1 MEGVEGII
9 EQTKGWGLGDKGISW
24 EASQEDKG
32 IPGG

>member
-9 EQTKGWGLGDKGISW
+9 EQTKGWGLGDKCISW